1 MTRTRKASSLAA
13 AIAAVALVLP
23 LSATAAFAQTQHI
36 HEDEVEFASVH
47 NCTGEPVQGDVWV
60 KMTIT
65 QTENPDNTTTIKIK
79 QHTHGQQL
87 LGLISND
94 WYVFNDAQD
103 TEETFT
109 VLGPSGSVSTRTT
122 YIHTG
127 ENVAYQ
133 EQPGLDDFHQRL
145 ALTFSPLLPPVITK
159 STSECR

>member
-1 MTRTRKASSLAA
+1 MTRFRKASSIAA
-13 AIAAVALVLP
+13 TIAAVALVLP

-65 QTENPDNTTTIKIK
+65 QTANPDNTTTIKVK

-103 TEETFT
+103 QEETFT
-109 VLGPSGSVSTRTT
+109 LLGPSGTVSSRTT
-122 YIHTG
+122 YIHTT
-127 ENVAYQ
+127 EDLAYQ
-133 EQPGLDDFHQRL
+133 EVQGLDDFHQRMEV
-145 ALTFSPLLPPVITK
+145 TFSPLLPPVITK
-159 STSECR
+159 STSECK